1 MPSRPC
7 WPGALGGDLRAERQA
22 GRGALIAR
30 DERRR
35 RPHHGPRGRGR
46 RRLRARHRGAQV
58 PDRRRPAPG
67 ARGLRGLRR
76 RDLDRPPRQPAP
88 GGDAERRRAGLGGR
102 DAGLVR
108 AGDRVPAVRAHCPA
122 VPGLHG
128 LRRGHRGL
136 RGLTRSQILVV
147 GAMALSPDL
156 LPLCATCVGIAEKRP
171 RLAGRAF
178 AALAIGL
185 AVAGIAALVVTALL
199 RVGGYPPANGSLGDG
214 GLGVLPT
221 VNVATLVVAAVAGVA
236 GVLAFRT
243 RSSVAV
249 GVAISITTIPA
260 AAFAGAALAVG
271 DATGWR
277 GALAVLGANVGLI
290 LVTGTA
296 TLAVQRLRQESAR
309 RRAATRA

>member
-1 MPSRPC
+1 VEIYAPSDK
-7 WPGALGGDLRAERQA
+7 LGEVRSLLETRDGVDHIVV
-22 GRGALIAR
+22 RGTAV
-30 DERRR
+30 D
-35 RPHHGPRGRGR
+35 
-46 RRLRARHRGAQV
+46 
-58 PDRRRPAPG
+58 
-67 ARGLRGLRR
+67 
-76 RDLDRPPRQPAP
+76 
-88 GGDAERRRAGLGGR
+88 
-102 DAGLVR
+102 
-108 AGDRVPAVRAHCPA
+108 GDRVLVTAELTSRIVDALLPELVACGVSGDEIWIVHRDSQRPVATPNGDAPAWEEGTLAWSELAIASRQYARA
-122 VPGLHG
+122 VPLYLTFMACAGVIADFG
-128 LRRGHRGL
+128 V
-136 RGLTRSQILVV
+136 LTRSQILVV

-178 AALAIGL
+178 TALAIGL
-185 AVAGIAALVVTALL
+185 AVAGIAAFVVTALL

-221 VNVATLVVAAVAGVA
+221 VNVATLAVAAVAGVA

-260 AAFAGAALAVG
+260 AAFVGAAMAVG
-271 DATGWR
+271 DAAGWR

-296 TLAVQRLRQESAR
+296 TLAVQRLRQGSPR